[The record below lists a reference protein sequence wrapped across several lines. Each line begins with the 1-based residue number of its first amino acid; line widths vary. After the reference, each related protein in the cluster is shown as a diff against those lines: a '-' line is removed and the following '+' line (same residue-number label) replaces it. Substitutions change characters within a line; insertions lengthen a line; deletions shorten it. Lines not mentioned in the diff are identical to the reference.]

1 MKLNKAQWTSQLG
14 FILAAIGSA
23 VGLGN
28 IWRFPYIMGEN
39 GGAVFLLVYLIFI
52 GTICFVPLV
61 CELALGKF
69 TRRESVGAFIKVNKN
84 FQFFGWLNVIAC
96 FLICTFYF
104 VVGGW
109 ILNYIYVSLFHSGIS
124 DYPAYFSNFIA
135 NPVASFILMLLFI
148 SMCSFFIFR
157 GVNKGIEAANKIMMP
172 VFAVILIALAI
183 FSLNLPN
190 SVEGLKFMFAPDFS
204 KFSGKML
211 LAALGQAL
219 FTLSIGMGAIL
230 TYGSYLKKEADIV
243 KNSYVIIV
251 ADTIFAILAGVMIFP
266 AVFSFGLEPNSG
278 AGLVF
283 ITLPQIFAQMH
294 HGTIVGFAFFI
305 LLFFAALTSGIS
317 ILEVQVASLINIFKI
332 SRRRACIIASSAIA
346 LVGLP
351 TAMSFGLL
359 SNFKIFGKTI
369 FDLFDFVT
377 SNIMLP
383 FNTLVICIVVGW
395 FLNLEKDY
403 LFKNEKVYNVFNFT
417 LKYILPV
424 ILVILLVYGLL

>member
-1 MKLNKAQWTSQLG
+1 MKLSKAQWTSQLG

-52 GTICFVPLV
+52 STICFVPLV

-109 ILNYIYVSLFHSGIS
+109 ILNYIYVSLFHNGIT

-135 NPVASFILMLLFI
+135 NPYSSFILMLLFI
-148 SMCSFFIFR
+148 AICSFFIFR

-172 VFAVILIALAI
+172 IFAVILVSLAI
-183 FSLNLPN
+183 YSLNLPN
-190 SVEGLKFMFAPDFS
+190 SLEGLKFMFAPDFS

-243 KNSYVIIV
+243 KNSYIIIV
-251 ADTIFAILAGVMIFP
+251 ADTVFAILAGIMIFP

-294 HGTIVGFAFFI
+294 PIVGFLFFI

-332 SRRRACIIASSAIA
+332 SRRRACVIASSAIA

-351 TAMSFGLL
+351 TSMSFGLL
-359 SNFKIFGKTI
+359 SGFKIFGKTI

-383 FNTLVICIVVGW
+383 FNTLIICIVVGW

-403 LFKNEKVYNVFNFT
+403 LFKNEKVYKVFNFS

-424 ILVILLVYGLL
+424 VLVILLVCGLL